1 MNRVDRYIT
10 RATVAPFFFGTATVI
25 FIFLMQFLM
34 KALDKL
40 VGKGLDNFVIIQLIS
55 YNIAWMVI
63 LAVPMGV
70 LFASLI
76 AFGNL
81 SANHEITVLK
91 ASGGSLIRMMLPLLI
106 VATFLSYG
114 LFLYNNYVV
123 PETNHRVVMLMYDI
137 QRKKPTF
144 TIEPGQFSDAIDGY
158 IILAREIDTVDN
170 TLHLVT
176 IYDKKQPRISRT
188 INAET
193 CKIQFSE
200 DMTKL
205 VFHLQNGEIHQAEND
220 KTTNYRLIK
229 FTDYT
234 LYSNASGFGFER
246 SEEGDLGRGD
256 REMRIEDMQKLVDE
270 ANVQTA
276 HHTARL
282 DVLLEEHLN
291 YLLGVFSNS
300 EDANS
305 RNSRDNAMEDEARM
319 ILRNEITSRE
329 QLATNETFI
338 SPRQRNIGSVSDRNS
353 YDRNISQFIFSL
365 QNIDASIKNSR
376 ERANRY
382 EVEIHK
388 KYAMSF
394 ACIVF
399 ILIGCPLGII
409 TRGGN
414 LGISGAITLIFYI
427 IYWACL
433 ITGEKLADRLV
444 IDPFISMWFG
454 NIVLGIIGIILTV
467 KANNE
472 SLAFSDMKIIRIL
485 KNLPHRKK
493 NYISN

>member
-1 MNRVDRYIT
+1 MNRIDRYIT
-10 RATVAPFFFGTATVI
+10 RATVAPFLFGTITVI
-25 FIFLMQFLM
+25 FIFLLQFLM
-34 KALDKL
+34 LKLDRL
-40 VGKGLDNFVIIQLIS
+40 LGKGLDDIVIFQFII
-55 YNIAWMVI
+55 YNIAWMTI
-63 LAVPMGV
+63 LAVPIGV

-91 ASGGSLIRMMLPLLI
+91 ASGGSLVRMMLPLLL
-106 VATFLSYG
+106 VATFLSYS
-114 LFLYNNYVV
+114 LYLYNNYVV
-123 PETNHRVVMLMYDI
+123 PETNHRLVLLVYDI

-158 IILAREIDTVDN
+158 TILARKVDTVEN
-170 TLHLVT
+170 ILHLVT

-193 CKIQFSE
+193 CKMYFSE

-205 VFHLQNGEIHQAEND
+205 VFHLQNGEIHQSEND
-220 KTTNYRLIK
+220 NMNNYRLIK

-256 REMRIEDMQKLVDE
+256 REMKIEDMQKIVDE
-270 ANVQTA
+270 INEQIAN
-276 HHTARL
+276 HTARL
-282 DVLLEEHLN
+282 NLLLENHLH
-291 YLLGVFSNS
+291 YLLGTFCDSENDNNKNNS
-300 EDANS
+300 KENTIKRDDTRTILGGELDNRNNSINS
-305 RNSRDNAMEDEARM
+305 RNHFAAS
-319 ILRNEITSRE
+319 
-329 QLATNETFI
+329 ETFT
-338 SPRQRNIGSVSDRNS
+338 SPRQRNIGSTWDRS
-353 YDRNISQFIFSL
+353 ISQFIFSM
-365 QNIDASIKNSR
+365 QNIESNIKNSK
-376 ERANRY
+376 ERATRY

-388 KYAMSF
+388 KYAIPF

-414 LGISGAITLIFYI
+414 FGISAAITLVFYI

-433 ITGEKLADRLV
+433 MTGEKLADRLV
-444 IDPFISMWFG
+444 ITPFMGMWLG
-454 NIVLGIIGIILTV
+454 NIVIGFIGIILTL

-472 SLAFSDMKIIRIL
+472 SLAFSDMKIVQFF
-485 KNLPHRKK
+485 KK
-493 NYISN
+493 QKG